1 MYSIDGTNLRAMNR
15 SFGSKDEEGR
25 MWLRI
30 VREVA
35 VDFLVKRLVYE

>member
-1 MYSIDGTNLRAMNR
+1 MYSIDGTNLGAINS

-25 MWLRI
+25 TW
-30 VREVA
+30 VRLVNEVA